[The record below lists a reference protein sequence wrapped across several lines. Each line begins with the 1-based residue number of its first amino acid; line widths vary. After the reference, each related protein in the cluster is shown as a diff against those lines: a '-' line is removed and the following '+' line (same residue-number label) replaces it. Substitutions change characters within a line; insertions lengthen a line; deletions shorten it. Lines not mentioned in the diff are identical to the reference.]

1 MQEERKVIAILNV
14 DDAKAKECNIGTI
27 DYLASVISTATDE
40 THDEKSV
47 ELDDAW
53 ICDDDDPEDGAE
65 GWGVVGGDLET
76 TIVFFNREN
85 ARDEYKRQCENSE
98 NSCAMFHVKIRV

>member
-27 DYLASVISTATDE
+27 DYLVSVIGIATDE
-40 THDEKSV
+40 PHDEKSV

-53 ICDDDDPEDGAE
+53 ICDSDDPEDGAD
-65 GWGVVGGDLET
+65 GWCVVGGDLET
-76 TIVFFNREN
+76 TIVFFNKEN
-85 ARDEYKRQCENSE
+85 ALDEYKRQSENSE
-98 NSCAMFHVKIRV
+98 NSCSMFHVKIRV